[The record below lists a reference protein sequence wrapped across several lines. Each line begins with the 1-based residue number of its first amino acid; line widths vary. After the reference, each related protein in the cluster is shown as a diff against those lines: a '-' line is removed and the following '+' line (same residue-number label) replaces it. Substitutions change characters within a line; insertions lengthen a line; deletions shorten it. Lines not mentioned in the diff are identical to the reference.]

1 LVPKAR
7 LIVKIPFQ
15 LLIGLRYV
23 RSRRQIGQD
32 NRFISFISSLS
43 MVGIALGVAAL
54 IVVLSVM
61 NGFQKELRSRI
72 LGVTSHI
79 EVVGMDGA
87 LMDWRQVAAQARQV
101 PQVLAAAPYVQ
112 GQVMLNGLNREA
124 GEGPVLPG
132 SGVRGAIVRGIDP
145 QLEDTV
151 ADFSSHMKYGSL
163 DALQPGSFKIVLGS
177 DLARALGVVVGDRV
191 TVIAPEGV
199 VTPAGVIPRIKSFE
213 VGGVFDFGMFEY
225 DSGLALID
233 LKDAQVLFR
242 LGQSVTGVRLKVDD
256 PFKAPQIARTIAPVL
271 DEPAYLVDW
280 SRKHANFFRAV
291 QIEKRM
297 MFLILFLIVA
307 VAAFN
312 IVSTLVMAVTDKR
325 GDIAILRT
333 LGASRGSI
341 AMIFMVQGALI
352 GLIGLGLGVAGGVAL
367 ALNIDTVVPAIE
379 RLFGIHFLSREVYF
393 ISDLPSDLQWDDV
406 ITISTTAFVLTL
418 LATLYPSLRAARVQP
433 AEALRHE

>member
-1 LVPKAR
+1 MPKAR

-43 MVGIALGVAAL
+43 MAGIALGVAAL

-87 LMDWRQVAAQARQV
+87 LMDWQRVAAQARQV

-124 GEGPVLPG
+124 GEGPVMPG
-132 SGVRGAIVRGIDP
+132 SGVRGAIIRGIDP
-145 QLEDTV
+145 QLENTV
-151 ADFSSHMKYGSL
+151 ADFNTHMKQGTL
-163 DALQPGSFKIVLGS
+163 DSLQPGIFRIVLGS

-213 VGGVFDFGMFEY
+213 VSGIFDFGMFEY

-233 LKDAQVLFR
+233 MKDAQVLFR
-242 LGQSVTGVRLKVDD
+242 LGQNVTGVRLKVDD
-256 PFKAPQIARTIAPVL
+256 PFKAPQIARSIAPVL
-271 DEPAYLVDW
+271 DEPAYLIDW

-379 RLFGIHFLSREVYF
+379 RIFGIHFLSREVYF

-406 ITISTTAFVLTL
+406 ITISITAFVLTL

>member
-1 LVPKAR
+1 M
-7 LIVKIPFQ
+7 PFQ

-43 MVGIALGVAAL
+43 MAGIALGVAAL

-79 EVVGMDGA
+79 EVVGMDGV
-87 LMDWRQVAAQARQV
+87 LMDWQRVAAQSRQM

-132 SGVRGAIVRGIDP
+132 SGVRGAILRGIEP
-145 QLEDTV
+145 QLENTV
-151 ADFSSHMKYGSL
+151 ADFNTHMKQGTLDSL
-163 DALQPGSFKIVLGS
+163 QSGAFRIVLGS

-199 VTPAGVIPRIKSFE
+199 VTPAGIIPRIKSFE
-213 VGGVFDFGMFEY
+213 VSGVFDFGMFEY

-233 LKDAQVLFR
+233 MKDAQVLFR
-242 LGQSVTGVRLKVDD
+242 LGQTVTGVRLKVDD
-256 PFKAPQIARTIAPVL
+256 PFKAPQIARSIAPVL
-271 DEPAYLVDW
+271 DEPAYLIDW

-406 ITISTTAFVLTL
+406 ITISITAFILTL

>member
-1 LVPKAR
+1 MPKAR

-87 LMDWRQVAAQARQV
+87 LMDWQRVAAQARQV

-256 PFKAPQIARTIAPVL
+256 PFKAPQIARSIAPVL
-271 DEPAYLVDW
+271 DEPAYLIDW

>member
-1 LVPKAR
+1 M
-7 LIVKIPFQ
+7 KIPFQ

-32 NRFISFISSLS
+32 NRFISFISGLS

-87 LMDWRQVAAQARQV
+87 LQNWQQVAAQARTV

-112 GQVMLNGLNREA
+112 GQVMLNGRSQEA
-124 GEGPVLPG
+124 GDGPVFPG
-132 SGVRGAIVRGIDP
+132 SGVRGAVIRGIDP
-145 QLEDTV
+145 QQENTV
-151 ADFSSHMKYGSL
+151 ADFNTHMKSGTL
-163 DALQPGSFKIVLGS
+163 DSLQPGAFRIVLGS
-177 DLARALGVVVGDRV
+177 DLARALGVTVGDRV

-213 VGGVFDFGMFEY
+213 IGGIFEFGMFEY

-233 LKDAQVLFR
+233 LQDAQVLFR
-242 LGQSVTGVRLKVDD
+242 LGQTVTGVRLKVDD
-256 PFKAPQIARTIAPVL
+256 PFKAPQIARAIAPEL
-271 DEPAYLVDW
+271 SEPAYLIDW

-341 AMIFMVQGALI
+341 ALIFMVQGALI

-379 RLFGIHFLSREVYF
+379 RLFGIHFLSREVYL
-393 ISDLPSDLQWDDV
+393 ISELPSDLQWDDV
-406 ITISTTAFVLTL
+406 MTISITAFVLTL

>member
-1 LVPKAR
+1 M
-7 LIVKIPFQ
+7 KIPFQ

-32 NRFISFISSLS
+32 NRFISFISGLS

-87 LMDWRQVAAQARQV
+87 LQNWQQVAAQALTV
-101 PQVLAAAPYVQ
+101 PRVLAAAPYVQ
-112 GQVMLNGLNREA
+112 GQVMLNGRSQET
-124 GEGPVLPG
+124 GDGPVFPG
-132 SGVRGAIVRGIDP
+132 SGVRGAVIRGIDP
-145 QLEDTV
+145 QQENTV
-151 ADFSSHMKYGSL
+151 ADFNTHMKSGTL
-163 DALQPGSFKIVLGS
+163 DSLQPGSFRIVLGS
-177 DLARALGVVVGDRV
+177 DLARALGVTVGDRV

-213 VGGVFDFGMFEY
+213 ISGIFEFGMFEY
-225 DSGLALID
+225 DSGLALTD
-233 LKDAQVLFR
+233 LQDAQVLFR
-242 LGQSVTGVRLKVDD
+242 LGQTVTGVRLKVDD
-256 PFKAPQIARTIAPVL
+256 PFNAPQIARSIAPEL
-271 DEPAYLVDW
+271 SEPAYLIDW

-341 AMIFMVQGALI
+341 ALIFMVQGALI

-367 ALNIDTVVPAIE
+367 AINIDTVVPAIE

-393 ISDLPSDLQWDDV
+393 ISELPSDLQWDDV
-406 ITISTTAFVLTL
+406 ITISITAFVLTL

>member
-1 LVPKAR
+1 M
-7 LIVKIPFQ
+7 KIPFQ

-32 NRFISFISSLS
+32 NRFISFISGLS

-87 LMDWRQVAAQARQV
+87 LQNWQQVAAQARTV

-112 GQVMLNGLNREA
+112 GQVMLNGRSQEA
-124 GEGPVLPG
+124 GDGPVFPG
-132 SGVRGAIVRGIDP
+132 SGVRGAVIRGIDP
-145 QLEDTV
+145 QQENTV
-151 ADFSSHMKYGSL
+151 ADFNTHMKSGML
-163 DALQPGSFKIVLGS
+163 DSLQPGAFRIVLGS
-177 DLARALGVVVGDRV
+177 DLARALGVTVGDRV

-213 VGGVFDFGMFEY
+213 ISGIFEFGMFEY

-233 LKDAQVLFR
+233 LQDAQVLFR
-242 LGQSVTGVRLKVDD
+242 LGQTVTGVRLKVDD
-256 PFKAPQIARTIAPVL
+256 PFKAPQIARAIAPEL
-271 DEPAYLVDW
+271 SEPAYLIDW

-341 AMIFMVQGALI
+341 ALIFMVQGALI

-393 ISDLPSDLQWDDV
+393 ISELPSDLQWDDV
-406 ITISTTAFVLTL
+406 ITISITAFVLTL

>member
-1 LVPKAR
+1 
-7 LIVKIPFQ
+7 
-15 LLIGLRYV
+15 
-23 RSRRQIGQD
+23 
-32 NRFISFISSLS
+32 
-43 MVGIALGVAAL
+43 
-54 IVVLSVM
+54 
-61 NGFQKELRSRI
+61 
-72 LGVTSHI
+72 
-79 EVVGMDGA
+79 
-87 LMDWRQVAAQARQV
+87 
-101 PQVLAAAPYVQ
+101 
-112 GQVMLNGLNREA
+112 
-124 GEGPVLPG
+124 
-132 SGVRGAIVRGIDP
+132 
-145 QLEDTV
+145 
-151 ADFSSHMKYGSL
+151 MKYGAL
-163 DALQPGSFKIVLGS
+163 DSLQPGAYRIVLGS

-213 VGGVFDFGMFEY
+213 VSGVFEFGMYEY

-242 LGQSVTGVRLKVDD
+242 LGQTVTGVRLKVDD
-256 PFKAPQIARTIAPVL
+256 PFNAPQIARSIAPVL
-271 DEPAYLVDW
+271 DEPAYLIDW

-367 ALNIDTVVPAIE
+367 ALNIETVVPAIE

-406 ITISTTAFVLTL
+406 ITISITAFVLTL

>member
-1 LVPKAR
+1 
-7 LIVKIPFQ
+7 
-15 LLIGLRYV
+15 
-23 RSRRQIGQD
+23 
-32 NRFISFISSLS
+32 
-43 MVGIALGVAAL
+43 
-54 IVVLSVM
+54 VM

-87 LMDWRQVAAQARQV
+87 LQNWQQVAAQALTV
-101 PQVLAAAPYVQ
+101 PRVLAAAPYVQ
-112 GQVMLNGLNREA
+112 GQVMLNGRNQEA
-124 GEGPVLPG
+124 GDGPVFPG
-132 SGVRGAIVRGIDP
+132 SGVRGAVIRGIDP
-145 QLEDTV
+145 QQENTV
-151 ADFSSHMKYGSL
+151 ADFNTHMKSGTL
-163 DALQPGSFKIVLGS
+163 DSLQPGSFRIVLGS
-177 DLARALGVVVGDRV
+177 DLARALGVTVGDRV

-199 VTPAGVIPRIKSFE
+199 VTPAGVIPRVKSFE
-213 VGGVFDFGMFEY
+213 ISGIFEFGMFEY
-225 DSGLALID
+225 DSGLALTD
-233 LKDAQVLFR
+233 LQDAQVLFR
-242 LGQSVTGVRLKVDD
+242 LGQTVTGVRLKVDD
-256 PFKAPQIARTIAPVL
+256 PFSAPQIARSIAPEL
-271 DEPAYLVDW
+271 SEPAYLIDW

-341 AMIFMVQGALI
+341 ALIFMVQGALI

-393 ISDLPSDLQWDDV
+393 ISELPSDLQWDDV
-406 ITISTTAFVLTL
+406 ITISITAFVLTL

>member
-43 MVGIALGVAAL
+43 MAGIALGVAAL

-87 LMDWRQVAAQARQV
+87 LMDWQRVAAQARQV

-124 GEGPVLPG
+124 AEGPVMPG
-132 SGVRGAIVRGIDP
+132 SGVRGAILRGIDP

-151 ADFSSHMKYGSL
+151 ADFSTHMKYGSL
-163 DALQPGSFKIVLGS
+163 DTLQPGAFKIVLGS

-242 LGQSVTGVRLKVDD
+242 LGQTVTGVRLKLDD
-256 PFKAPQIARTIAPVL
+256 PFKAPQIARSIAPVL
-271 DEPAYLVDW
+271 DEPAYLIDW

-406 ITISTTAFVLTL
+406 ITISITAFVLTL

>member
-1 LVPKAR
+1 
-7 LIVKIPFQ
+7 
-15 LLIGLRYV
+15 
-23 RSRRQIGQD
+23 
-32 NRFISFISSLS
+32 

-87 LMDWRQVAAQARQV
+87 LMDWQRVAAQARQV

-124 GEGPVLPG
+124 SDGPVMPG
-132 SGVRGAIVRGIDP
+132 SGVRGAILRGIDP
-145 QLEDTV
+145 KLEDTV
-151 ADFSSHMKYGSL
+151 ADFSTHMKYGSL
-163 DALQPGSFKIVLGS
+163 DTLQPGAFKIVLGS

-242 LGQSVTGVRLKVDD
+242 LGQTVTGVRLKVDD
-256 PFKAPQIARTIAPVL
+256 PFKAPQIARSIAPVL
-271 DEPAYLVDW
+271 DEPAYLIDW

-418 LATLYPSLRAARVQP
+418 LATLYPSLRASRVQP

>member
-1 LVPKAR
+1 VPKAR

-87 LMDWRQVAAQARQV
+87 LMDWQRVAAQARQV

-124 GEGPVLPG
+124 GEGPVMPG
-132 SGVRGAIVRGIDP
+132 SGVRGAILRGIDP
-145 QLEDTV
+145 KLEDTV
-151 ADFSSHMKYGSL
+151 ADFSTHMKYGSL
-163 DALQPGSFKIVLGS
+163 DTLQPGAFKIVLGS

-242 LGQSVTGVRLKVDD
+242 LGQTVTGVRLKVDD
-256 PFKAPQIARTIAPVL
+256 PFKAPQIARSIAPVL
-271 DEPAYLVDW
+271 DEPAYLIDW

-406 ITISTTAFVLTL
+406 ITISITAFVLTL

>member
-1 LVPKAR
+1 MPKAR

-43 MVGIALGVAAL
+43 MAGIALGVAAL

-87 LMDWRQVAAQARQV
+87 LMDWQRVAAQARQV

-124 GEGPVLPG
+124 GEGPVMPG
-132 SGVRGAIVRGIDP
+132 SGVRGAIIRGIDP
-145 QLEDTV
+145 QLENTV
-151 ADFSSHMKYGSL
+151 ADFNTHMKQGTL
-163 DALQPGSFKIVLGS
+163 DSLQPGTFRIVLGS

-213 VGGVFDFGMFEY
+213 VSGIFDFGMFEY

-233 LKDAQVLFR
+233 MKDAQVLFR
-242 LGQSVTGVRLKVDD
+242 LGQTVTGVRLKVDD
-256 PFKAPQIARTIAPVL
+256 PFKAPQIARSIAPVL
-271 DEPAYLVDW
+271 DEPAYLIDW

-352 GLIGLGLGVAGGVAL
+352 GLIGLCLGVAGGVAL
-367 ALNIDTVVPAIE
+367 SLNIETVVPAIE

-393 ISDLPSDLQWDDV
+393 ISDLPSDLQSDDV
-406 ITISTTAFVLTL
+406 ITISITAFVLTL

>member
-1 LVPKAR
+1 MPKAR

-163 DALQPGSFKIVLGS
+163 NALQPGSFKIVLGS

-199 VTPAGVIPRIKSFE
+199 VTPAGDIPRIKSFE

-312 IVSTLVMAVTDKR
+312 IVSTLVMAVTEKR

>member
-1 LVPKAR
+1 MPKAR

-256 PFKAPQIARTIAPVL
+256 PFKAPQIARSIAPVL
-271 DEPAYLVDW
+271 DEPAYLIDW

-406 ITISTTAFVLTL
+406 MTISTTAFVLTL

>member
-1 LVPKAR
+1 M
-7 LIVKIPFQ
+7 KIPFQ

-32 NRFISFISSLS
+32 NRFISFISGLS

-87 LMDWRQVAAQARQV
+87 LQNWQQVAAQARTV

-112 GQVMLNGLNREA
+112 GQVMLNGRSQEA
-124 GEGPVLPG
+124 GDGPVFPG
-132 SGVRGAIVRGIDP
+132 SGVRGAVIRGIDP
-145 QLEDTV
+145 QQENTV
-151 ADFSSHMKYGSL
+151 ADFNTHMKSGTL
-163 DALQPGSFKIVLGS
+163 DSLQPGAFRIVLGS
-177 DLARALGVVVGDRV
+177 DLARALGVTVGDRV
-191 TVIAPEGV
+191 TVIAAEGV

-213 VGGVFDFGMFEY
+213 IGGIFEFGMFEY

-233 LKDAQVLFR
+233 LQDAQVLFR
-242 LGQSVTGVRLKVDD
+242 LGQTVTGVRLKVDD
-256 PFKAPQIARTIAPVL
+256 PFKAPQIARAIAPEL
-271 DEPAYLVDW
+271 SEPAYLIDW

-341 AMIFMVQGALI
+341 ALIFMVQGALI
-352 GLIGLGLGVAGGVAL
+352 GLIGLGLGVAGGVTL

-393 ISDLPSDLQWDDV
+393 ISELPSDLQWDDV
-406 ITISTTAFVLTL
+406 ITISITAFVLTL